1 MFRTND
7 VVRYMGMD
15 VSQEGRIL
23 SLKSD
28 NKQSE
33 QLANGGVYL
42 VNPSVLKKFDPQ
54 SGIKL
59 SLEDGILPAI
69 LNTNA
74 VVSGIECKG
83 NFIDIGVRDDYFRAP
98 EILLQ

>member
-1 MFRTND
+1 
-7 VVRYMGMD
+7 MG
-15 VSQEGRIL
+15 QWNTTQLLIL
-23 SLKSD
+23 FL
-28 NKQSE
+28 QS
-33 QLANGGVYL
+33 NF
-42 VNPSVLKKFDPQ
+42 NPQFDPQ

-83 NFIDIGVRDDYFRAP
+83 NFIDIGVPDDYFRAP